1 MESLTE
7 VVQAIADFGWELVA
21 FVAMALGLLFTV
33 LFKFTQIRRAPE
45 MVRLITKGAAGQDGG
60 ISSFQALSMTLASRV
75 GVGAIAGVATAI
87 AAGGPGAIFWMW
99 VSGFFGM
106 CTKYAE
112 IVLSIHYREKGED
125 GTFVGGPA
133 WYMKKGLNS
142 RFLAICFTIGL
153 ALACIGGNMVQSNT
167 IAETVKEMFNVSPV
181 LIGIFMVILVA
192 IVSIGGV
199 KNLGR
204 VAEVMVP
211 FMSALYIIGGLIV
224 LCVNFTAIPET
235 FRLIFVS
242 AFTPTSVGGG
252 IAGFAVMEAIR
263 YGISRGLYSN
273 EAGQGT
279 APIAHATAKTDHPVR
294 QGLWGITEVFINTF
308 LICTMT
314 ALTILTTGVM
324 TADSSPAT
332 LTSVAFGSVLP
343 AMQYVVSI
351 SLILF
356 AYSTI
361 IGLSFYGETL
371 ARYIGGVKLGLVYRY
386 LFLPFTFIGAI
397 GGLKTVWGVVDVLIG
412 VAVIPNLIAL
422 LLLSPI
428 VFKLTNQFF
437 ADPAKLSAQPEKN
450 R

>member
-1 MESLTE
+1 
-7 VVQAIADFGWELVA
+7 
-21 FVAMALGLLFTV
+21 
-33 LFKFTQIRRAPE
+33 
-45 MVRLITKGAAGQDGG
+45 
-60 ISSFQALSMTLASRV
+60 
-75 GVGAIAGVATAI
+75 
-87 AAGGPGAIFWMW
+87 
-99 VSGFFGM
+99 
-106 CTKYAE
+106 
-112 IVLSIHYREKGED
+112 
-125 GTFVGGPA
+125 
-133 WYMKKGLNS
+133 MKKGLNS

-204 VAEVMVP
+204 IAEIMVP

-332 LTSVAFGSVLP
+332 LTSVAFGTVLP

-428 VFKLTNQFF
+428 VFKLTNEFF